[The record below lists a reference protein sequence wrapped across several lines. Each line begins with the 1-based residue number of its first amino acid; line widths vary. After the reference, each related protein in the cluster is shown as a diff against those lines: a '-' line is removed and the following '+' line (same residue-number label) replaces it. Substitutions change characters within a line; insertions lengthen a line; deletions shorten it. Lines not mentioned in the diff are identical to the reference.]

1 MKNLIIIMTKVPRA
15 GNVKTRL
22 QPFLS
27 PDQCVSLSEAFLE
40 DAINKAQNRAKNLI
54 IAFSP
59 NSERDYFAKFENN
72 KFILVEQKGEN
83 LGEKMFYAFQFAFE
97 HDSDAVLMIGTDSPT
112 FPAEF
117 IDLAFEN
124 LKNAD
129 AVLGET
135 TDGGFYLIGLRV
147 LRKEIFANVEWSSE
161 NTFRQTAENIKKS
174 SLKLSLLPIWFDV
187 DFPEDLDE
195 LRKNLS
201 ENPHIAPKTFQWLK
215 IWSADGSSAFERESA
230 RSKPLH

>member
-1 MKNLIIIMTKVPRA
+1 MTKVPRA

-27 PDQCVSLSEAFLE
+27 PDQCVALSEAFLE
-40 DAINKAQNRAKNLI
+40 DAINKTQSQTNELI

-59 NSERDYFAKFENN
+59 NSERDYFTKFVSNN
-72 KFILVEQKGEN
+72 FTLFAQKGAN
-83 LGEKMFYAFQFAFE
+83 LGEKMYSAFQFALAN
-97 HDSDAVLMIGTDSPT
+97 DSDAVVMIGTDSPT

-117 IDLAFEN
+117 IARAFEN

-135 TDGGFYLIGLRV
+135 KDGGFYLIGLRV

-174 SLKLSLLPIWFDV
+174 GLKLSLLPLWYDV
-187 DFPEDLDE
+187 DFPEDLDK
-195 LRKNLS
+195 LRKDLMKNQ
-201 ENPHIAPKTFQWLK
+201 NIAPLTFRWLTAEK
-215 IWSADGSSAFERESA
+215 
-230 RSKPLH
+230 